1 MEATQRIQCHGKA
14 EAKKLEE
21 ILFRIRTGTIIK
33 KVTQMGA
40 VVYVDL
46 KE

>member
-1 MEATQRIQCHGKA
+1 MEPTPKIQCHGRK

-21 ILFRIRTGTIIK
+21 ILFRIKTGTVIK

-40 VVYVDL
+40 IVYIDL
-46 KE
+46 GE